1 MNTTQQI
8 DAALRAMVLGEEFT
22 SKVATVRKD
31 IGFELSKEPWALAAG
46 GGSFSFNRLLYVMQG
61 GVFAHHVGS
70 CSGSFARP
78 IVLRAGIFLGVE
90 IPPALF
96 EPNGP
101 YHVNILAPLGLA
113 ALRAALSTTVVEP

>member
-22 SKVATVRKD
+22 SKVATVKRD
-31 IGFELSKEPWALAAG
+31 TGFDLGQEPWALAAG
-46 GGSFSFNRLLYVMQG
+46 GGAFVFNRLLYTMPT
-61 GVFAHHVGS
+61 GVFAHSAGS
-70 CSGSFARP
+70 CSGPFARL
-78 IVLRAGIFLGVE
+78 ILLRAGIFLGVE

-101 YHVNILAPLGLA
+101 YHVNILGPIGLA